1 MKNRGAIISFEGI
14 DASGKTTLLEKIE
27 KYLQSLNIPYLRTKE
42 PGGTKVGEAI
52 RSLLLDP
59 SNDELDATS
68 ELLLYNASRA
78 ILVNKIIKPALDESK
93 IVLCDRFY
101 DSSIAYQ
108 GYGGEK
114 SYAEI
119 EKMKAVIDYATNGL
133 RPDRTYFVDIS
144 VEESIKRKNKRSYE
158 TNEELDRMEQ
168 KAMSY
173 FKLVRAGFFE
183 IAKAE
188 PNRVKVIDGMAS
200 PDEVFEQIK
209 SDLDKFF

>member
-1 MKNRGAIISFEGI
+1 MNKGFLISIEGV
-14 DASGKTTLLEKIE
+14 DACGKTTLLEKIE
-27 KYLQSLNIPYLRTKE
+27 AYLQSLHLPYLRTKE

-59 SNDELDATS
+59 SNKELDATS

-78 ILVNKIIKPALDESK
+78 ILVNKIINPALAEGK

-114 SYAEI
+114 SYQEI
-119 EKMKAVIDYATNGL
+119 EKMKSVITFATNGL
-133 RPDRTYFVDIS
+133 TPNRTYFIDIS
-144 VEESIKRKNKRSYE
+144 VEESLKRKNKRSLE
-158 TNEELDRMEQ
+158 TNIELDRIEQ
-168 KAMSY
+168 KAIHY

-183 IAKAE
+183 IAQAE
-188 PNRVKVIDGMAS
+188 PNRVKVIDGMVS
-200 PDEVFEQIK
+200 PNEVFEQIK
-209 SDLDKFF
+209 RDLDLLFT